1 MNDKIQMFV
10 SQPNEKGYYEVAKW
24 DCSKKEY
31 IPLEINLT
39 EADANERARILN
51 KEYLED
57 CKE

>member
-39 EADANERARILN
+39 EADANERAKVLN
-51 KEYLED
+51 EEYL
-57 CKE
+57 